1 MHLRTTFFLLVLT
14 ALILSYVLM
23 HESPDNSE
31 NEGAK
36 KEIKLLDLEPERV
49 TYWSLAGN
57 KGFVECV
64 NEHGQWM
71 ITKPF
76 KTRAKDAKINYIL
89 SVLAALPKGEIITED
104 QRKAR
109 ALGLADYG
117 LEKPIYRMAIGS
129 PDKRIEINIGN
140 ISPLKDSIYVQI
152 NNSDTV
158 VATATNLLEII
169 PRELA
174 DIRDPHLLSGAPA
187 YVKKLEIK
195 SQKTPLILVVKEGAE
210 WILRKP
216 MLARADWLK
225 LSALL
230 DSLFD
235 AQIEQYISDTMT
247 DPSLYGLGDDEAI
260 MQIGVWQNE
269 KENGEYLLFG
279 KKADEK
285 GNMIYACQRGQSS
298 VFTVK
303 SEVANLLAV
312 TLGNIRDSRLFFMA
326 PDSFSSIRIEEKNNI
341 LQLVR
346 DQKSGWQITEPK
358 KWKADDK
365 IVATLIS
372 HLNSLRIEMFVSG
385 TNLNTQSLEKP
396 AKVISVADV
405 SPIALASNQLPPN
418 AAAVPAVTT
427 RTLLLS
433 APVQGQENV
442 FGRFADEDEI
452 YLISASA
459 VTTISLNPM
468 MYRDST
474 ILSFNPNAVTK
485 IILCKNNKEQVVSR
499 DESGGWKAGGQ
510 AGAQVN
516 QIIIDDLLVKTANLR
531 AIRFESDSG
540 ATGIYGLQPASRT
553 LTLSLSGKEGIS
565 KTLLLGENS
574 EDGGVYVMLQGQEI
588 VFVLDKELVNLLLRD
603 LVQ

>member
-23 HESPDNSE
+23 HENPDNDG
-31 NEGAK
+31 NEDAK
-36 KEIKLLDLEPERV
+36 KEVKLLDLEPERV
-49 TYWSLAGN
+49 AYWSLAGN

-76 KTRAKDAKINYIL
+76 KTRAKDTKINYML
-89 SVLAALPKGEIITED
+89 SVLAALPKGESITEE

-117 LEKPIYRMAIGS
+117 LETPIYRITVGS
-129 PDKRIEINIGN
+129 PDKRTEINVGN
-140 ISPLKDSIYVQI
+140 ISPLKDSIYVRI
-152 NNSDTV
+152 NSNDTV
-158 VATATNLLEII
+158 VATSTNLLEII
-169 PRELA
+169 PHELA
-174 DIRDPHLLSGAPA
+174 EIRDPHLLPGAPA
-187 YVKKLEIK
+187 YVKRIEIK
-195 SQKTPLILVVKEGAE
+195 SRKTPLILVVKEGAE

-216 MLARADWLK
+216 VLARADWLK
-225 LSALL
+225 LSTLL
-230 DSLFD
+230 DSLFN
-235 AQIEQYISDTMT
+235 AQIEQYTTDNMT

-269 KENGEYLLFG
+269 NENGEYLLFG

-303 SEVANLLAV
+303 ADVANLLSI
-312 TLGNIRDSRLFFMA
+312 TLRDIRDSRLFFMA
-326 PDSFSSIRIEEKNNI
+326 PDSFSSIRIEAENNI

-358 KWKADDK
+358 KWKADNK
-365 IVATLIS
+365 IVETLIS
-372 HLNSLRIEMFVSG
+372 HLNSLRIEMFGSG
-385 TNLNTQSLEKP
+385 TNLNVQALEKP

-405 SPIALASNQLPPN
+405 SPGALVSNQLPPN

-442 FGRFADEDEI
+442 LGRFTDEDET
-452 YLISASA
+452 YQISASA

-474 ILSFNPNAVTK
+474 ILSFDPNAVTK
-485 IILCKNNKEQVVSR
+485 IILRKNNKEQIVVR
-499 DESGGWKAGGQ
+499 EKPGIWKADGQ
-510 AGAQVN
+510 AAAQVN
-516 QIIIDDLLVKTANLR
+516 QKIIDDLLVKTAGLR
-531 AIRFESDSG
+531 ALRFESDSG
-540 ATGIYGLQPASRT
+540 TAGMYGLQPASTT

-565 KTLLLGENS
+565 KMLLLGENS
-574 EDGGVYVMLQGQEI
+574 EDGGVYAMLQGQEI
-588 VFVLDKELVNLLLRD
+588 IFVLDKELVNSLLRD
-603 LVQ
+603 LLQ